1 MVNVSPHTV
10 QIAFVG
16 CIFPIESLFYRINR
30 HLLAISPQGL
40 RNIYDL
46 ALSEK
51 KFPTN
56 EKCSRSNND
65 LVWEDHF
72 FEGLITRMCAK
83 PFRAFAP
90 APPLFVV
97 GARPRFPR
105 TKKPL
110 VWGMGFGS
118 VLSHR
123 ERGQVGKKR
132 SSPPELLL

>member
-1 MVNVSPHTV
+1 MNVSPHTV

-72 FEGLITRMCAK
+72 FQGLITRMCA
-83 PFRAFAP
+83 
-90 APPLFVV
+90 
-97 GARPRFPR
+97 
-105 TKKPL
+105 KPL